1 MSVPKNPSPTMR
13 RLELQQAI
21 KRGST
26 DYDLGPKN
34 RRQRRQLAKVLARE
48 RKKQGGKP

>member
-1 MSVPKNPSPTMR
+1 MSGPKHPSPAVR
-13 RLELQQAI
+13 RIELQQAM
-21 KRGST
+21 KRGSA